1 MDDVQDAGRILERL
15 RACDPSAADLLVSRF
30 SGQLCRLA
38 RQRLGLRYRRKMDY
52 EDIVQS
58 VFRSFF
64 RLQAAEALT
73 FENWDALWGFLSLVA
88 IRKCGHRIAYFKAA
102 RRSILRERPMEAVH
116 AATELADADLRVF
129 SRDPS
134 PSHVAMLQETVE
146 RLLEPLSELERRI
159 VKLALEGNGTAEIS
173 DHVGRSERTVQ
184 RVHKGVRDTLR
195 ASLERMD
202 PRPAIRAEADS

>member
-1 MDDVQDAGRILERL
+1 MDDTHDAGWVLERL
-15 RACDPSAADLLVSRF
+15 RAGDPYAAELLVSRF

-38 RQRLGLRYRRKMDY
+38 RQRLGLRYRRKLDY

-58 VFRSFF
+58 VFKSFI
-64 RLQAAEALT
+64 RLQAADALT

-88 IRKCGHRIAYFKAA
+88 IRKCGHRIAYFEAA
-102 RRSILRERPMEAVH
+102 RRSIRRERPAEAVQ
-116 AATELADADLRVF
+116 AATEMADADLRVF

-134 PSHVAMLQETVE
+134 PSHVAMLQETVA

-159 VKLALEGNGTAEIS
+159 VTLALEGTGTAEIS
-173 DHVGRSERTVQ
+173 DNVGRSERTVQ
-184 RVHKGVRDTLR
+184 RVLKGVRDTLR

-202 PRPAIRAEADS
+202 SPPATRAEAGS